1 LEGSQLVERRTHLP
15 GAPLPAGPAPSTPT
29 PPLRMLAALPRA
41 TGGRSRA
48 QSAAASRGR
57 CGLQGLGRCL
67 WYSVVS
73 RKGPFRTGTAP
84 PRAFDLVL
92 CLAPIG
98 ATPAMPPERRRPR
111 RGCCGRVRAGSCAGP
126 GLAAL
131 APSHAP
137 RTPLQR
143 SSRLVV
149 LPCAACEREGC
160 WRACFGRGLMCC
172 AFVAGAGKLS
182 AVICGIAGGPF
193 PHGYGPWACACTGY
207 VFGADWGHTLR
218 APRVF

>member
-1 LEGSQLVERRTHLP
+1 M
-15 GAPLPAGPAPSTPT
+15 PAGPAPSTPT
-29 PPLRMLAALPRA
+29 PPLRMLAALPCA
-41 TGGRSRA
+41 TGARSRA
-48 QSAAASRGR
+48 QSAAGSRGR

-67 WYSVVS
+67 WYSVVL

-84 PRAFDLVL
+84 PRAPDLVL
-92 CLAPIG
+92 FCAPMR
-98 ATPAMPPERRRPR
+98 ATPSVPPECRRPR
-111 RGCCGRVRAGSCAGP
+111 SRWCSQVPAGSGAGP

-131 APSHAP
+131 APWHAP

-143 SSRLVV
+143 YSRLVV
-149 LPCAACEREGC
+149 LPCAVCERVGC

-193 PHGYGPWACACTGY
+193 PHGYGPWACACT
-207 VFGADWGHTLR
+207 VPVLRADAGNTLR
-218 APRVF
+218 VSRVCWLTLTPRRCVVATSW